1 MRLCAEKRK
10 SAFDPRWERR
20 AANWCKWFC
29 ARAWFRF
36 WRGWGWERS
45 VPRFPAICW
54 LRCCSKC
61 APPTRASSRRRE
73 SRWWRSAFWPT
84 ICRPVAQ
91 DAWTQLRPCEPN
103 NDVTHVLM
111 SEPTSY
117 PYETRLN
124 IHRQQG
130 EVIDERALA
139 DACAYKWY
147 NQPRFVALCK
157 KPRVIDNRRVP
168 PTI

>member
-1 MRLCAEKRK
+1 
-10 SAFDPRWERR
+10 
-20 AANWCKWFC
+20 
-29 ARAWFRF
+29 
-36 WRGWGWERS
+36 
-45 VPRFPAICW
+45 
-54 LRCCSKC
+54 
-61 APPTRASSRRRE
+61 
-73 SRWWRSAFWPT
+73 
-84 ICRPVAQ
+84 
-91 DAWTQLRPCEPN
+91 
-103 NDVTHVLM
+103 M
-111 SEPTSY
+111 SETTGY